1 MEVTGTV
8 SLDSA
13 KSSFLSLLS
22 SVEPGEAGNFVDWV
36 VHCCFGHHTNGD
48 RQEDVSET
56 CRTPEEE
63 SLTEIIKDI
72 KTKIPIDGIFSSEKI
87 CLPEG
92 KVILLANMYVVNL
105 V

>member
-22 SVEPGEAGNFVDWV
+22 SVEPSEAGNFVDWV
-36 VHCCFGHHTNGD
+36 VQCCFSNHTNGD
-48 RQEDVSET
+48 RQEDISET
-56 CRTPEEE
+56 CRTSEEE
-63 SLTEIIKDI
+63 KLTEIIKDI
-72 KTKIPIDGIFSSEKI
+72 KTMIPVDGIFSSEKI

-92 KVILLANMYVVNL
+92 KVIIIDNIVGL
-105 V
+105 VK

>member
-22 SVEPGEAGNFVDWV
+22 SVEPSEAGNLVDWV
-36 VHCCFGHHTNGD
+36 IQCCFSQNTNGD
-48 RQEDVSET
+48 RQQDISENS
-56 CRTPEEE
+56 CRTPEVE
-63 SLTEIIKDI
+63 SLKEIIKDI

-92 KVILLANMYVVNL
+92 KVILLAML
-105 V
+105 